1 MLTEQEIRELLNDL
15 IQIFLIPKFMSLG
28 MNASGNWLQ
37 SLSVETA
44 PNQGYILGADYTEY
58 LTLGRTPNLD
68 QSPEAINGFARWAG
82 STFLKKW
89 VADKGLNLNPYA
101 VAYKIA
107 REGTEYYPDGTDLLE
122 VMESEEV
129 ANFIRER
136 IGRTVAV
143 SIQMELERL
152 AKSMVA

>member
-1 MLTEQEIRELLNDL
+1 
-15 IQIFLIPKFMSLG
+15 MSLG
-28 MNASGNWLQ
+28 MNASGEWLQ

-44 PNQGYILGADYTEY
+44 PNQGYIIGRDYTEY

-68 QSPEAINGFARWAG
+68 QSPEAINRFARWAG
-82 STFLKKW
+82 STFLKQW
-89 VADKGLNLNPYA
+89 VADKGLSINPYA

-107 REGTEYYPDGTDLLE
+107 REGTDYYPDGTDLLE

-136 IGRTVAV
+136 IGRSVMV
-143 SIQMELERL
+143 SIEKELERL